1 MTDLQ
6 QAAQQALEALETL
19 SKLGNGNSD
28 GNSIGNTIAQ
38 DARTALRETLAQ
50 PEQRKPLTRDEI
62 SEIAAQSG
70 AYDEQLLA
78 FARAI
83 EAAHNIKEGT

>member
-1 MTDLQ
+1 MTDKEAMKLSLD
-6 QAAQQALEALETL
+6 ALEADELDMVIG
-19 SKLGNGNSD
+19 KD
-28 GNSIGNTIAQ
+28 GHMVYRKEKAI
-38 DARTALRETLAQ
+38 TALREALAQ

-83 EAAHNIKEGT
+83 EAAHNIKEQP